1 MSIISSTGI
10 HGPRPITHP
19 DSDGK
24 PMADNTKQY
33 QWIQLIQS
41 NLAELFADR
50 PDVFVAGDLLWYPN
64 KESEE
69 SAAPDVM
76 LAFGRPKGHRGSY
89 KQWLEGDVPATVAFE
104 ILSPCNDTEEMAK
117 KFYFYD
123 EYGVE
128 EYYIYNPD
136 TNKLE
141 IFVRGLATFRQIH
154 DIASYRSRRLGI
166 RFEMTQPEMTI
177 YGPDGKRFID
187 LTESKAETRDERAQ
201 KEEARRQG
209 AEDKRRADEEKRRAD
224 EEKLRADEAERQ
236 TGEEKRRADDEKRR
250 ADDEKRRADDE
261 KLRGD
266 EARRQSDDDKR
277 RADEEKRR
285 ADAAVALAARL
296 MELSRKARRGQASA
310 EELAELER
318 LEDESALS

>member
-10 HGPRPITHP
+10 NGARPITHP

-41 NLAELFADR
+41 NLAALFADR
-50 PDVFVAGDLLWYPN
+50 PDVFVAGDLLWYPD

-89 KQWLEGDVPATVAFE
+89 KQWLEEDVPVTVAFE
-104 ILSPCNDTEEMAK
+104 ILSPSNDTNEMAK
-117 KFYFYD
+117 KFFFYD

-128 EYYIYNPD
+128 EYYVYDPD

-141 IFVRGLATFRQIH
+141 VFVRGLSTFRQIH

-177 YGPDGKRFID
+177 YGPDGKRFISFA
-187 LTESKAETRDERAQ
+187 ESKAETQVERKA
-201 KEEARRQG
+201 KARM
-209 AEDKRRADEEKRRAD
+209 AE
-224 EEKLRADEAERQ
+224 L
-236 TGEEKRRADDEKRR
+236 G
-250 ADDEKRRADDE
+250 
-261 KLRGD
+261 
-266 EARRQSDDDKR
+266 
-277 RADEEKRR
+277 
-285 ADAAVALAARL
+285 
-296 MELSRKARRGQASA
+296 RKARRGKASA
-310 EELAELER
+310 EEVAELDR
-318 LEDESALS
+318 LEEEATPG